1 MNYNISKENESPQY
15 MQLYEL
21 LVQDIVSGVYE
32 YGSKLPSKRVIAEE
46 TGVSVITVNHA
57 LSLLNDE
64 GYIESRERSGNF
76 VSFKMDDF
84 LYQTEEKKYRE
95 VETVPHASLDV
106 KQPAN
111 SEFPYSVLA
120 KTMRKVILDYG
131 ESILVKP
138 ENKGNVALRQEI
150 CAYLRR
156 SRGITVS
163 LNQVV
168 LGAGAE
174 YLYGLIAQLFPQ
186 KQTFALE
193 NPSYG
198 KIQKVYESQGKS
210 CVFLPMYEDGIS
222 KKDLIDADP
231 DVLHVTPFN
240 SFPSGVSISASKKQS
255 YLDWAKSN
263 NRIIVEDNYDSEL
276 TVSSKPEDTLFS
288 MDDSSRVIY
297 INTFSRTIAPSI
309 RMGYML
315 LPKDLVPAFEEKLGF
330 YSCTVP
336 LFEQY
341 VLLELL
347 RGGEYERHINR
358 VRRKRRSFIA
368 DAKML

>member
-1 MNYNISKENESPQY
+1 MNYNLSKENEKPQY
-15 MQLYEL
+15 MQLYEM

-32 YGSKLPSKRVIAEE
+32 YGSKLLSKRVIAEE

-76 VSFKMDDF
+76 VSFKKDDF
-84 LYQTEEKKYRE
+84 LYRTEETDYKEYE
-95 VETVPHASLDV
+95 MSTPVSLDKNLSV
-106 KQPAN
+106 T

-156 SRGITVS
+156 SRGITVA

-174 YLYGLIAQLFPQ
+174 YLYGLIAQLFPDARA
-186 KQTFALE
+186 FALE
-193 NPSYG
+193 GPSYA
-198 KIQKVYESQGKS
+198 KIQKVYEAQGKN
-210 CVFLPMYEDGIS
+210 CLFLPMYEDGIR
-222 KKDLIDADP
+222 KKDLMNTNA

-240 SFPSGVSISASKKQS
+240 SFPSGVSISASKKQF
-255 YLDWAKSN
+255 YLEWARTN
-263 NRIIVEDNYDSEL
+263 NKIIVEDNYDSEL

-315 LPKDLVPAFEEKLGF
+315 LPKDLVAVFEEKLGF

-347 RGGEYERHINR
+347 KSGEYERHINR
-358 VRRKRRSFIA
+358 IRRKRRSFIA